1 MNEWMNEWKKQM
13 NNWMKEGIIY
23 WRNEWII
30 EWMNDWMS
38 YIMYSWNK
46 AKNEKKIKAGMP
58 TVVIYLEHILES
70 LHRVTSSRAHSA

>member
-1 MNEWMNEWKKQM
+1 M
-13 NNWMKEGIIY
+13 
-23 WRNEWII
+23 
-30 EWMNDWMS
+30 
-38 YIMYSWNK
+38 YIWNK

>member
-1 MNEWMNEWKKQM
+1 
-13 NNWMKEGIIY
+13 
-23 WRNEWII
+23 
-30 EWMNDWMS
+30 MS

-58 TVVIYLEHILES
+58 TVVIYLES